1 MSAIGVLF
9 DIDELDSGLY
19 GYAAYKIFFS
29 AVDTR
34 KLAGCVLSDGDTN
47 ATLRGGA
54 NQYCI
59 AVQGSASAVAAVK
72 EALAKSN
79 AKGLLPGS
87 QRFMGDPEI
96 HSEPLVQ
103 ATFVSQTGD
112 LINCTTGWV
121 MEAWKKARSPE
132 AV

>member
-19 GYAAYKIFFS
+19 GYAAYKIFFA
-29 AVDTR
+29 AVDTS
-34 KLAGCVLSDGDTN
+34 KLAGCILSDGDTN

-59 AVQGSASAVAAVK
+59 AVQGPTNAIAAVK
-72 EALAKSN
+72 ESLAKSD
-79 AKGLLPGS
+79 AKGLLPAS
-87 QRFMGDPEI
+87 QRFMGEPQI
-96 HSEPLVQ
+96 NSEPLVQ
-103 ATFVSQTGD
+103 ATFIGPSGD

-121 MEAWKKARSPE
+121 LEAWKKAKSPE